1 MAYISTNQPI
11 KDISIMS
18 VQGSLSRMWHNACFL
33 MMLSGEVQ
41 VRMDD
46 HATYLNDHG
55 ILLVE
60 PDQPFE
66 VTGHGSNLL
75 MIIRMDYDFFVQGR
89 AGRFGALVCNSAE
102 DTQRDYT
109 LLRQMLSHLA
119 LNYYENSECRD
130 LRQLELCYSLLYYL
144 NTTHYAAGGTSL
156 SGRTDGENRG
166 RQVISYIESNYMQD
180 IRLDDLSAATYL
192 SPSYLSR
199 LFKRL
204 TGTNFKSYLEQV
216 RLRHAVEDMRA
227 TDQTITAIAY
237 NNGFPNVTA
246 LSAAIRKKYDMSP
259 NEFRRSLETT
269 ETEASEP
276 PSYHAVEYQT
286 VRENLE
292 ILAGSEPVKS
302 LGMYRF
308 PDQMEYMVEDVSRF
322 SPIRPIWKQMI
333 NVGTLES
340 LFHLNARSHL
350 AMLQDEIGF
359 RYARIESVLTDAS
372 VPMMADGQYNFSR
385 FDRAIELLLSL
396 KLVPFL
402 DLSFKGDFNTLISR
416 SGGLYRGDRPRQ
428 QMSDSEFLDK
438 ASALIRHCIN
448 TFGAGVVETWGVEIC
463 AGHDVDLEYLETPE
477 GYASRFR
484 DTWRMIK
491 TWLPNMLVGGPESHI
506 AKGFDFI
513 ERVAD
518 LLQKWGIKP
527 DFLSLCA
534 VPYEPAGGEAEKGRY
549 IISSD
554 PDYIRNRVSDLR
566 ELLDRRGGT
575 DIPIW
580 ITVFSQD
587 IRTRNHVND
596 SAHQATF
603 IVKNTLDLIGLVD
616 VVGYWQLS
624 DMDSEYIDTTRILF
638 GGTGI
643 ISKDGLKKP
652 GFSALKRLS
661 SINTLMV
668 KKEGNM
674 LLTTN
679 AINTYN
685 LVLYNYA
692 HFTDLYCLS
701 NGEGVTWNNAYT
713 VFDDAA
719 TKDLAITLRGLE
731 QGRYKVIT
739 TTLNREN
746 GCLFD
751 EWLRY
756 GIMDGLQ
763 PHDIHYLQDIV
774 HPQRAVRYHDCTD
787 GTLRLTAQML
797 PHEVKFLIILR
808 EM

>member
-1 MAYISTNQPI
+1 MAYISSTSPI
-11 KDISIMS
+11 RDISILS
-18 VQGSLSRMWHNACFL
+18 VQGSLSRMWHNASFL
-33 MMLSGEVQ
+33 MILSGEVQ
-41 VRMDD
+41 VRISD

-60 PDQPFE
+60 PDQSFE

-89 AGRFGALVCNSAE
+89 AGRFGTLVCNSAE
-102 DTQRDYT
+102 DDQRDYT

-119 LNYYENSECRD
+119 LNYYENIECKE

-144 NTTHYAAGGTSL
+144 NTVHYEAGGKGLASKA
-156 SGRTDGENRG
+156 DGESRG

-204 TGTNFKSYLEQV
+204 TGSNFKAYLEEV

-246 LSAAIRKKYDMSP
+246 LSTAIRKKYDMSP
-259 NEFRRSLETT
+259 NEFRRSLETRAV
-269 ETEASEP
+269 ESAEP
-276 PSYHAVEYQT
+276 PAYHAVEYHS

-292 ILAGSEPVKS
+292 LLAGSEPVKS
-302 LGMYRF
+302 LGLYRF
-308 PDQMEYMVEDVSRF
+308 PDQMEYVVEDVSQFR
-322 SPIRPIWKQMI
+322 PIKPIWKQMI
-333 NVGTLES
+333 NIGS
-340 LFHLNARSHL
+340 LINLSNVNTKNHLVL
-350 AMLQDEIGF
+350 LQEEIGF
-359 RYARIESVLTDAS
+359 KYARIESVLTEDS
-372 VPMMADGQYNFSR
+372 MPLLPNGQYNFSQ

-396 KLVPFL
+396 KLTPFL
-402 DLSFKGDFNTLISR
+402 DLSFKGDYVLLTR
-416 SGGLYRGDRPRQ
+416 SETLYRGDRPRQ
-428 QMSDSEFLDK
+428 MSSEQEFIEK
-438 ASALIRHCIN
+438 VSALIRHCIN
-448 TFGAGVVETWGVEIC
+448 TFGAGEVEHWVVEIC
-463 AGHDVDLEYLETPE
+463 ALHDEILNFMEKPVEYAT
-477 GYASRFR
+477 RFR
-484 DTWRMIK
+484 EVYGMIK
-491 TWLPNMLVGGPESHI
+491 SWLPSMQIGGPEHHI
-506 AKGFDFI
+506 AVENDFLR
-513 ERVAD
+513 ESAA
-518 LLQKWGIKP
+518 LLRKWGIKP

-534 VPYEPAGGEAEKGRY
+534 VPYESTQSPDGNVPFVLSARA
-549 IISSD
+549 
-554 PDYIRNRVSDLR
+554 DYIKERVENIKTMLWEEFRND
-566 ELLDRRGGT
+566 

-580 ITVFSQD
+580 ITVFSSD

-596 SAHQATF
+596 SAYQATF
-603 IVKNTLDLIGLVD
+603 IVKNTLDLVGLVD
-616 VVGYWQLS
+616 MIGYWQLS
-624 DMDSEYIDTTRILF
+624 DVDSEYIDTTRILF

-643 ISKDGLKKP
+643 ISKNGLKKP

-668 KKEGNM
+668 KREGNM

-685 LVLYNYA
+685 IVLYNYA

-701 NGEGVTWNNAYT
+701 NGEGVTWDNAYT
-713 VFDDAA
+713 VFADAA
-719 TKDLAITLRGLE
+719 TKDLSITLRGLAL
-731 QGRYKVIT
+731 GRYKVIT

-756 GIMDGLQ
+756 GIIDGLQ
-763 PHDIHYLQDIV
+763 PHDIHYLEDIV

-787 GTLRLTAQML
+787 GTLQITAQML